1 MNLPVEQQACLQHLA
16 QAVLSRSAH
25 LQTTDRCLFGRPFSV
40 ERAQQLD
47 ADAELSKRVD
57 AFVARFRRLQGTL
70 GDRLIP
76 ALLTA
81 LREPLG
87 AVIDNLHRAERL
99 GWLDST
105 DEWLSTRKLR
115 HQMIHAY
122 IKDSAILASALQAGH
137 GQVGRLIATT
147 NALLL
152 ELQRRGWLTLEPPS
166 GDTRA

>member
-1 MNLPVEQQACLQHLA
+1 MPLGDMQERLRFLA
-16 QAVLSRSAH
+16 RVVRRECAH
-25 LQTTDRCLFGRPFSV
+25 LQATDRRLFGTPFSV

-47 ADAELSKRVD
+47 ADAELSERVE
-57 AFVARFRRLQGTL
+57 AFVARFGRLQDTL

-81 LREPLG
+81 LGEPLG
-87 AVIDNLHRAERL
+87 AVIDNLDRAERL

-105 DEWLSTRKLR
+105 DEWLSARKLR

-122 IKDSAILASALQAGH
+122 IEDLAILASALQAGH
-137 GQVGRLIATT
+137 GLVDRLIATA

-152 ELQRRGWLTLEPPS
+152 ELQRRGWLTLEPPAA
-166 GDTRA
+166 GTRA